1 MPSLHQLLDELKRS
15 VSAHDRMRWRYLAE
29 VRRVTGRNVISYY
42 SGWLQKGAVAGVGIN
57 DDDQNGFMSVIH
69 GMDRTLGLDLLL
81 HTTGGGTAAT
91 ESLVDYLR
99 AMFGSDIRAVV
110 PQFALSGG
118 TMMACAAK
126 SIVMGKHSSLG
137 PIDPQFYGIPAHG
150 VVEEFQRAREE
161 MEKNP
166 AAMAVWQPILAKYNP
181 TWIGECEKAMAWA
194 EEMTR
199 EWLQTGMFAG
209 EDDAAGRIETVIE
222 ELTDHGRTKSHDRH
236 LSAKRC
242 RDLGLR
248 VESLEEDDD
257 LQEAV
262 LSFHHSCMLT
272 FSTTTAFKI
281 IENHEGISFVR
292 ASATPPAG
300 RPTASRSPEALL
312 PLPAH

>member
-1 MPSLHQLLDELKRS
+1 MPNLHELLDELRRS
-15 VSAHDRMRWRYLAE
+15 VGAPDRLRRRYLAE
-29 VRRVTGRNVISYY
+29 VHEITGRNVIAYY
-42 SGWLQKGAVAGVGIN
+42 SGWLQKGAVADVGIN
-57 DDDQNGFMSVIH
+57 DDDKNGFMSVIH

-137 PIDPQFYGIPAHG
+137 PIDPQFHGIPAHG
-150 VVEEFQRAREE
+150 VVEEFQRARDEIE
-161 MEKNP
+161 RNP
-166 AAMAVWQPILAKYNP
+166 VAMALWQPILSKYDP

-199 EWLQTGMFAG
+199 EWLRTGMFAG
-209 EDDAAGRIETVIE
+209 EDDAAGRIERVIE

-236 LSAKRC
+236 LSAARC
-242 RDLGLR
+242 RKIGLKI
-248 VESLEEDDD
+248 ESLEEDDD

-262 LSFHHSCMLT
+262 LSFHHSSMLT
-272 FSTTTAFKI
+272 FSNTTAFKI

-292 ASATPPAG
+292 AGATPPAG
-300 RPTASRSPEALL
+300 HPTASRSPEAPLL
-312 PLPAH
+312 LPAH